1 MQVVV
6 GNSII
11 IFNGSSKRFIY
22 FFRHDLEK
30 LAFKQANLDPQKC
43 NIFIKDQSERE
54 SQKSTSISIKIR
66 QWTLY
71 LIFVVVIELHFQ
83 EKTANCKRYILLL
96 AVFILNLW
104 QLCTYPI
111 QDVKILFS
119 SVLISEVRNCIK
131 INDLVHQKSV
141 QTCDIGS

>member
-6 GNSII
+6 GNTMI
-11 IFNGSSKRFIY
+11 IFNGSTKRFIH
-22 FFRHDLEK
+22 FFLEK
-30 LAFKQANLDPQKC
+30 NSYSQQANLDPQKC
-43 NIFIKDQSERE
+43 SIFKKDQSERERE

-83 EKTANCKRYILLL
+83 EKTANCKRYIFSL

-119 SVLISEVRNCIK
+119 SVLISEVRNCVK
-131 INDLVHQKSV
+131 I
-141 QTCDIGS
+141 IFM